1 MYGMVVC
8 LQEKMIRMVR
18 INFWF
23 QVTEVTRENHQA
35 MGCMGIVQG
44 HTWVRGHGGVAAEML
59 REFTFSAWG
68 AHLSANGTQS

>member
-8 LQEKMIRMVR
+8 LQEKMIRMAR

-23 QVTEVTRENHQA
+23 QVAEVTRDFTRENHQA

-44 HTWVRGHGGVAAEML
+44 HTWVRGRGGVAAEML
-59 REFTFSAWG
+59 REFPFSV
-68 AHLSANGTQS
+68 